1 MRIGQKN
8 EMSEEESTI
17 ESRSKKVLAGEIS
30 LEQWEEKEIIKSYE
44 EAKKEM
50 GPQQPTKKEIRR
62 ILEETKPEEEI
73 DEEIFD
79 KAVKIFRKKVMKKG
93 KYILFD
99 E

>member
-1 MRIGQKN
+1 MSFEGKN
-8 EMSEEESTI
+8 EMPEEENTI

-50 GPQQPTKKEIRR
+50 GSQQPTKKELHH

-79 KAVKIFRKKVMKKG
+79 KAVEIFRKKVMKKG